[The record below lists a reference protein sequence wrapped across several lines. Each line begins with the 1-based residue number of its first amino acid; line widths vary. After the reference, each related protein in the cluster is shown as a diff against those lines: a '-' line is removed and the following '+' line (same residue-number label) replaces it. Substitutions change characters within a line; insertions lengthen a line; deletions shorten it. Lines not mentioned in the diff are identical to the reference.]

1 MFSIYMYMDI
11 LKTIF
16 PQDELDRINKVIEV
30 NEKAEAFLN
39 EARQKWMDEINPLFE
54 QMKTKLTI
62 ETSQYIVD
70 LQSLALSYRQ
80 RLSEDINYW
89 IHKRTKEDARL
100 KRIKQNKFLFYATGF
115 GLKTNMG
122 EKGILIDGH
131 IAENQRLIDMYD
143 NHVEFLR
150 STSKNLESLGY
161 TIKNIIDLMN
171 YLGK

>member
-1 MFSIYMYMDI
+1 MDI

-39 EARQKWMDEINPLFE
+39 EAKQKWMDEINPLFE

-62 ETSQYIVD
+62 ETAQSVID

-80 RLSEDINYW
+80 RLNEDINYW
-89 IHKRTKEDARL
+89 LHKRTKEDARL

-115 GLKTNMG
+115 GLKTNTG

-143 NHVEFLR
+143 NHVDFLR
-150 STSKNLESLGY
+150 STAKNLESLGF

>member
-1 MFSIYMYMDI
+1 MDI
-11 LKTIF
+11 LKTIY

-30 NEKAEAFLN
+30 NDKAEAFLN
-39 EARQKWMDEINPLFE
+39 EAKQKWMDEINPLFD
-54 QMKTKLTI
+54 QMKTKLTV
-62 ETSQYIVD
+62 ETAQSVID

-80 RLSEDINYW
+80 KINEEISYW
-89 IHKRTKEDARL
+89 LHKRTKEDARL

-115 GLKTNMG
+115 GLKTNTG

-150 STSKNLESLGY
+150 STARNLESLGY

>member
-1 MFSIYMYMDI
+1 MDI

>member
-1 MFSIYMYMDI
+1 MDI

-30 NEKAEAFLN
+30 NEKAESFLN
-39 EARQKWMDEINPLFE
+39 EAKQKWMDEINPLFE

-62 ETSQYIVD
+62 ETAQSVID

-80 RLSEDINYW
+80 RLNEDINYW
-89 IHKRTKEDARL
+89 LHKRTKEDARL

-115 GLKTNMG
+115 GLKTNTG

-150 STSKNLESLGY
+150 STAKNLESLGF

>member
-1 MFSIYMYMDI
+1 MDI

-16 PQDELDRINKVIEV
+16 PQDELDRISKVIEV

-39 EARQKWMDEINPLFE
+39 EAKQKWMDEINPLFE

-62 ETSQYIVD
+62 ETAQSVID

-80 RLSEDINYW
+80 RLNEDINYW
-89 IHKRTKEDARL
+89 LHKRTKEDARL

-115 GLKTNMG
+115 GLKTNTG

-143 NHVEFLR
+143 NHVDFLR
-150 STSKNLESLGY
+150 STAKNLESLGF